1 MAPEILV
8 PDRQVYKEQPSESLS
23 GGAAPLRTPSGLR
36 AAGLEAT
43 EGQLGSPAYVERLG
57 AALEHLTN
65 KDLTLQPRRSLTLR
79 FSLSVSPRKGAARAE

>member
-8 PDRQVYKEQPSESLS
+8 PDRQVCKEQLSESLS

-43 EGQLGSPAYVERLG
+43 AGHLGSPAYVEPG

-65 KDLTLQPRRSLTLR
+65 KDLTLQPRGSLTLR
-79 FSLSVSPRKGAARAE
+79 FSL